1 MKRPGNLMKAVLT
14 SILFLG
20 GVILAFA
27 QPTGGG
33 PTSPTP
39 FGFVEIL
46 IGAGVL
52 YGGRKAYLARKDKN
66 GL

>member
-1 MKRPGNLMKAVLT
+1 MKRSASLT
-14 SILFLG
+14 KILLTCTLLLG
-20 GVILAFA
+20 GVILVFA